1 MSEEYKD
8 IDEEIQA
15 NKKRPVLLT
24 VLCILSF
31 IVVGFGLLGVLFS
44 LISGQPSAE
53 EIESAYN
60 QMIQM
65 SGDMRDKQMTT
76 IAQLLEQGAEL
87 AMYQQ
92 QRYWSVLSI
101 NALTMI
107 TGFIGVLFMFKGK
120 RLGFHLYIIYN
131 LLSIG
136 GTFLIVPSEMVPM
149 VSVIMNLV
157 LSGLFIFLYSLN
169 FKWMNK

>member
-87 AMYQQ
+87 TMYQQ